1 MSYNETQKTIAKK
14 ISFKGI
20 GLHTG
25 KICKV
30 NLLPAP
36 ENSGIIFKRIDLPDN
51 NCIPA
56 DFKFISDSKLCTT
69 LKSYNNNFKVYTV
82 EHILAAIKGNDI
94 DNILIECNAEEIP
107 VLDGSALEF
116 DHIIKKAGIINQD
129 KFFKKYLEIK
139 KKITVKSG
147 ISEITLLPA
156 KTFSLECSISFPFPI
171 GKQKLS
177 TTKPIEHFYNDIL
190 NARTFCFF
198 EDIENMKE
206 AGLAKGGSLENA
218 IVIKENKILNRD
230 GLRYENEF
238 VKHKALD
245 LIGDLALCNYN
256 IIGAIKASCP
266 GHEINKKIM
275 VKLFSDFSNY
285 QVLNNSANK
294 NTSNIKKD
302 NILASI

>member
-1 MSYNETQKTIAKK
+1 MANENVILSNILDEMRQLRQATEDAAPDPTPDPTPDTPPSRAREEARERAKK
-14 ISFKGI
+14 LRDAVKEGFGIAFKKT
-20 GLHTG
+20 GLT
-25 KICKV
+25 KLNMIYKQ
-30 NLLPAP
+30 
-36 ENSGIIFKRIDLPDN
+36 IDEL
-51 NCIPA
+51 
-56 DFKFISDSKLCTT
+56 
-69 LKSYNNNFKVYTV
+69 
-82 EHILAAIKGNDI
+82 
-94 DNILIECNAEEIP
+94 
-107 VLDGSALEF
+107 
-116 DHIIKKAGIINQD
+116 IKKAGIINQD